1 MGARKDQST
10 SFSCLTQEEVEAF
23 CLKWG
28 IDPRFNPEAL
38 GLDKSIDQC
47 PKGSIALFCKNFEF
61 SNLRYPFSTFVLN
74 VMEYYRRHPDAVLN
88 ELEPSEDELDSW
100 FLKSIRACPS
110 RLRPFPEPLLVLMGI
125 STLWDK
131 PDRDPM
137 LMRDGQVMHFVFLF
151 MSALDFLKSDDILD
165 VVFADAASTEGE
177 DTMAP
182 ALKQST
188 HRSTQ
193 RKGAGQTSTSEMIDL
208 GDELDVEGTEVL
220 DGGKKCELRLVAGKD
235 AKAAGKKVR
244 GSKPPT
250 KTIKSSSNV
259 DQGEI
264 YVSDWKV
271 TVSDT
276 FKSPTICEDVLNHF
290 AHPAREAMKAN
301 IAALKKDKEG
311 FVEKE
316 LAWQKK
322 VHELTQRHEDEIGEL
337 KQQAEAL
344 SKEKEELEVS
354 MAQLAKDNKWLIEQ
368 GFQQVVTYL
377 LHSSEFNSGLAGV
390 YLKLLIHGRHQGY
403 IIGYD
408 AGVAGSPKDK
418 SPFFHPGAFDVF
430 KDHVMKME
438 RMTYP
443 FVGEVSDCYGKP
455 LSVLQ
460 GLKPRGLNEDLCNE
474 ILQSVSKKR
483 SHSRDSEDTFSE
495 GVDASKDSSLEA
507 SEVAAAGRK
516 KKKAK
521 KAPADGGKKDDASKK
536 DDATNQ
542 TNRFRCYKVRKI
554 PLFVVFLA
562 SFEQCLWFMYVTH
575 FFI

>member
-1 MGARKDQST
+1 
-10 SFSCLTQEEVEAF
+10 
-23 CLKWG
+23 
-28 IDPRFNPEAL
+28 
-38 GLDKSIDQC
+38 
-47 PKGSIALFCKNFEF
+47 
-61 SNLRYPFSTFVLN
+61 
-74 VMEYYRRHPDAVLN
+74 
-88 ELEPSEDELDSW
+88 
-100 FLKSIRACPS
+100 
-110 RLRPFPEPLLVLMGI
+110 
-125 STLWDK
+125 
-131 PDRDPM
+131 
-137 LMRDGQVMHFVFLF
+137 
-151 MSALDFLKSDDILD
+151 MSALDFLKSDDTAD
-165 VVFADAASTEGE
+165 VVFADAASAEGE
-177 DTMAP
+177 DTAVRGAEHRFEGSSYVSVPKVKGFVKAP

-188 HRSTQ
+188 RRSTR
-193 RKGAGQTSTSEMIDL
+193 RKGTGQTSTSETIDL

-235 AKAAGKKVR
+235 AKAAGKKVW

-250 KTIKSSSNV
+250 KTIKSSSNI

-264 YVSDWKV
+264 YVPDWKV

-290 AHPAREAMKAN
+290 APPAVRASSSSM
-301 IAALKKDKEG
+301 
-311 FVEKE
+311 
-316 LAWQKK
+316 
-322 VHELTQRHEDEIGEL
+322 VHELTQRHEDEIGEF
-337 KQQAEAL
+337 KQQAKAL

-368 GFQQVVTYL
+368 GFQQLVTYL
-377 LHSSEFNSGLAGV
+377 LHSSEFNSGLADV
-390 YLKLLIHGRHQGY
+390 YSKLLIHGRHQGY

-418 SPFFHPGAFDVF
+418 SPLFQPGAFDVF
-430 KDHVMKME
+430 KDPIMKME

-536 DDATNQ
+536 YEATKPTASDAT
-542 TNRFRCYKVRKI
+542 K
-554 PLFVVFLA
+554 
-562 SFEQCLWFMYVTH
+562 
-575 FFI
+575 

>member
-28 IDPRFNPEAL
+28 IDPRFNPEAP

-137 LMRDGQVMHFVFLF
+137 LMRDGQVMHFVFWF
-151 MSALDFLKSDDILD
+151 MSALDFLKSDDTAD
-165 VVFADAASTEGE
+165 VVFADAASAEGE
-177 DTMAP
+177 DTAVRGAEHRFEGSSYVSVPKVKGFVKAP

-188 HRSTQ
+188 RRSTR
-193 RKGAGQTSTSEMIDL
+193 RKGTGQTSTSETIDL

-235 AKAAGKKVR
+235 AKAAGKKV
-244 GSKPPT
+244 
-250 KTIKSSSNV
+250 
-259 DQGEI
+259 
-264 YVSDWKV
+264 
-271 TVSDT
+271 
-276 FKSPTICEDVLNHF
+276 
-290 AHPAREAMKAN
+290 
-301 IAALKKDKEG
+301 
-311 FVEKE
+311 
-316 LAWQKK
+316 
-322 VHELTQRHEDEIGEL
+322 HELTQRHEDEIGEF
-337 KQQAEAL
+337 KQQAKAL

-368 GFQQVVTYL
+368 GFQQLVTYL
-377 LHSSEFNSGLAGV
+377 LHSSEFNSGLADV
-390 YLKLLIHGRHQGY
+390 YSKLLIHGRHQGY

-418 SPFFHPGAFDVF
+418 SPLFQPGAFDVF
-430 KDHVMKME
+430 KDPIMKME

-536 DDATNQ
+536 YEATKPTASDAT
-542 TNRFRCYKVRKI
+542 K
-554 PLFVVFLA
+554 
-562 SFEQCLWFMYVTH
+562 
-575 FFI
+575 